1 MHEDGTIWNHRQAIV
16 DVSTCPDFLK
26 QPGRRLDGTYSG
38 PECNCPSGELR
49 EFGHGSPCPQYR
61 HFEKLNALPNKYSRD
76 VDLNEYRTFVIDDRV
91 TEWQHG
97 TASGRVHTHAA
108 DEVCHEEKIRP
119 ERRSYWEAKA
129 LRDVYA
135 PGHDPVKHPSHYTSH
150 PSGLECWD
158 VTRHMNFNLGNAI
171 KYIWRCD
178 LKGKPIEDLEKA
190 VEYLQDEI
198 AMRKKA
204 AGDE

>member
-1 MHEDGTIWNHRQAIV
+1 MSENLETED
-16 DVSTCPDFLK
+16 
-26 QPGRRLDGTYSG
+26 RRL
-38 PECNCPSGELR
+38 
-49 EFGHGSPCPQYR
+49 GS
-61 HFEKLNALPNKYSRD
+61 LWRD
-76 VDLNEYRTFVIDDRV
+76 TVV
-91 TEWQHG
+91 
-97 TASGRVHTHAA
+97 
-108 DEVCHEEKIRP
+108 
-119 ERRSYWEAKA
+119 
-129 LRDVYA
+129 A
-135 PGHDPVKHPSHYTSH
+135 PGYESNHDPVKHPSHYTSH

-204 AGDE
+204 ADE